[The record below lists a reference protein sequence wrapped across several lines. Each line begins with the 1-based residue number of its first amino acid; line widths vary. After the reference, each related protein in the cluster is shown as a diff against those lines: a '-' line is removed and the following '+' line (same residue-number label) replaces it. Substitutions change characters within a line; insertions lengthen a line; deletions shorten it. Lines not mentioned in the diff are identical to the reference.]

1 MTNDP
6 DDDKKQNESRWMN
19 DMDGNV
25 IEFLPADGVIS
36 IFAWTVTEDSR
47 GRPHQDSVDTLNLTP
62 DQAIEFARRL
72 LSAATE

>member
-1 MTNDP
+1 MSNNAKN
-6 DDDKKQNESRWMN
+6 DKKQDESRWMN

-47 GRPHQDSVDTLNLTP
+47 GRPYQTSPDTLNLTP

-72 LSAATE
+72 LNAAT